1 MDVRTLRIARTASL
15 IVSTAFSSSA
25 KFHSSLYSGQEEIMM
40 DGSSSCRLQKISSV
54 MNGIYGCSSFKDW
67 IRTVFRVQSAAA
79 LVVSSSVPESRFYH
93 LDVPVAELLPDEIV
107 NLLEGDSQLVLIHI
121 LSNIFC
127 QRVDLGEDPA
137 CQPSVRSESFTSATG
152 AFSMFIMMK
161 RDAFHT
167 LFAKLRL
174 ASTRSQ

>member
-1 MDVRTLRIARTASL
+1 
-15 IVSTAFSSSA
+15 
-25 KFHSSLYSGQEEIMM
+25 M

-79 LVVSSSVPESRFYH
+79 LVVVFLGPESRFYH

-107 NLLEGDSQLVLIHI
+107 NLLEGDSQLVLIHV
-121 LSNIFC
+121 LGNIFC

-137 CQPSVRSESFTSATG
+137 VSHLQVR
-152 AFSMFIMMK
+152 
-161 RDAFHT
+161 
-167 LFAKLRL
+167 
-174 ASTRSQ
+174 